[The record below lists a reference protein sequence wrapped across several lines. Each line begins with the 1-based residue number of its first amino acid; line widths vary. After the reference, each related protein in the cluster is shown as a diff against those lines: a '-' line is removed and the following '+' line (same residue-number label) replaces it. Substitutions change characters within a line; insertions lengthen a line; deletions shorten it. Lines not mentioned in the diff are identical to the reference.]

1 MVDSALLATVTL
13 AFSAGVATFFA
24 PCAYPLLP
32 GYVGYYVSVATDDEN
47 EEDNEDQEV
56 ELPVT
61 GAVFRGLAASLGM
74 LIVFALVAVI
84 TFTVGQSLIRNI
96 TYLEPVIG
104 VFLIV
109 LGVVTVAGYAP
120 EFTVRL
126 PERRANIAGFAGFGA
141 IYAIAATGC
150 TAPIF
155 LALIAQS
162 LTFSTMGASAVIFA
176 YAIGMALLMLFITVL
191 IAVGYDAVSGAVSQH
206 LESITKIGGVIM
218 ILAGIGQLYYSIF
231 ILEVI

>member
-32 GYVGYYVSVATDDEN
+32 GYVGYYVSVATDDDDDD
-47 EEDNEDQEV
+47 EEDTEV
-56 ELPVT
+56 DLPVT
-61 GAVFRGLAASLGM
+61 GAIFRGLAAALGM

-96 TYLEPVIG
+96 TFLEPVIG
-104 VFLIV
+104 VFLVI

-120 EFTVRL
+120 EFSVRL

-191 IAVGYDAVSGAVSQH
+191 IAVGYDAVSGAVSRH
-206 LESITKIGGVIM
+206 IESITIAGGVIM
-218 ILAGIGQLYYSIF
+218 ILAGLGQIYYSIF